1 VEEFAMPDKPPVP
14 TPTPTPTPAPTPTVS
29 VNAGNDAAP
38 HGGNFTSIGVFGSNF
53 PPGSTVKIQIDPAGR
68 HGTADVSAD
77 GIFGWND
84 SVRPQLGCGSPVV
97 ATVTGS
103 DGLMVTGEADVF
115 CPGDAS

>member
-1 VEEFAMPDKPPVP
+1 VEEFAMPDN

-29 VNAGNDAAP
+29 VNAGNDGAP
-38 HGGNFTSIGVFGSNF
+38 HANSTSIGVFGSNF
-53 PPGSTVKIQIDPAGR
+53 PPGSKVKIQIDPAGR

-84 SVRPQLGCGSPVV
+84 TIRPQLGCGSPVV
-97 ATVTGS
+97 ATVHGS

-115 CPGDAS
+115 CPGDA